1 MRSWCHSLVCVLSL
15 CLWILFSTAAGRST
29 RYDEWWVLGPGG
41 GGAQFMP
48 TISPHDPNRVLV
60 GCDMTGSYIT
70 HDGGGSWRMFN
81 LRGRTHFFS
90 FDPAAPDTIYD
101 QGIGLWRSTDA
112 GASWNLVY
120 PAPANVTGLVMPDD
134 HADVRIMTK
143 EGPAQ
148 AVLALA
154 IDPADSRKMF
164 AAFASDRRTA
174 QLRASADW
182 GGSWTD
188 EREFAGG
195 VRKIYIDPRSP
206 ADGRTIYVIGAQS
219 VSVRERGEWKDGPA
233 VPGSESFVDISAG
246 FPRGGRPPVIYAT
259 VPARLDR
266 GAISG
271 GIVVSSDGGQ
281 SWKQAGSGILEQI
294 KPTRP
299 LPDFPAI
306 ATSLDHP
313 EVAYV
318 SAGRLNMGSPR
329 SLGVAKTV
337 DSGKTW
343 RFVWLESGQS
353 SKDVDDGWVSER
365 FGPGWGDNPLS
376 LGVSPA
382 NPDLCYGTDYGR
394 TLKSTDG
401 GKTWKAVYTRKLGEA
416 WASTGLDVTTCY
428 GVHFDPFDHRRLFI
442 SYTDIGLFRSEDG
455 GKSWISSTVNGV
467 PRDWVNTTYWVEFD
481 PDVRGRMWAV
491 MSGTHDLP
499 RPKMWRRASP
509 SSYRGGVCRSDD
521 GGKTWTVTTQGMA
534 PTAGTHI
541 LLDRRSPSTGRIL
554 YVAGFGRGVF
564 KSTDGGTTWALRNNG
579 LPAKE
584 PFAWRLAQDNK
595 GVLYLV
601 IARRSDDGSIGNDGD
616 GGLYRSK
623 DGAETWQKVDLP
635 PGVNGPNGLAIDP
648 SDTDRMYLAAW
659 RRNDSQPTAGGGIF
673 LSMDGGASW
682 RSVLSADQHVYDVT
696 IDAHNAN
703 VLFACGFES
712 SAWRSSDRGE
722 TWQRIRGYNFK
733 WGHRVI
739 PDPYSPD
746 HIYVTTFGGS
756 LWYGPATGDPNARE
770 DVVTP
775 QLKFSR

>member
-1 MRSWCHSLVCVLSL
+1 MRSWCLSLVRVLSL
-15 CLWILFSTAAGRST
+15 CLLILFSTAAGKSA
-29 RYDEWWVLGPGG
+29 RYDQWRVLGPGG

-48 TISPHDPNRVLV
+48 TISPHDPNHVLV
-60 GCDMTGSYIT
+60 GCDMTGSYVT
-70 HDGGGSWRMFN
+70 DDGGGSWRMFN

-90 FDPAAPDTIYD
+90 FDPAAPGTIYD

-134 HADVRIMTK
+134 HADVRIMTT
-143 EGPAQ
+143 EGPAP

-154 IDPADSRKMF
+154 IDPADSRKML

-188 EREFAGG
+188 VREFAGG
-195 VRKIYIDPRSP
+195 VRKIYVDPHSP
-206 ADGRTIYVIGAQS
+206 ADSRTIYVIGAGS

-233 VPGSESFVDISAG
+233 APGSGSFADISAG
-246 FPRGGRPPVIYAT
+246 FPQGGGPPVIYAT
-259 VPARLDR
+259 VPARLE
-266 GAISG
+266 GGVVSG

-294 KPTRP
+294 KPARP

-394 TLKSTDG
+394 TLKSADG
-401 GKTWKAVYTRKLGEA
+401 GKTWKAVYTQKQGEA

-455 GKSWISSTVNGV
+455 GRSWVSSTVNGV

-509 SSYRGGVCRSDD
+509 SSYGGGVCRSDD

-534 PTAGTHI
+534 PTAATHI
-541 LLDRRSPSTGRIL
+541 LLDRRSPSTSRVL

-564 KSTDGGTTWALRNNG
+564 KTTDGGTTWVLKNNG

-601 IARRSDDGSIGNDGD
+601 IARRSDDGSFGNDGD

-648 SDTDRMYLAAW
+648 SDTERMYLAAW

-673 LSMDGGASW
+673 LSEDGGASW

-696 IDAHNAN
+696 IDARNAG

-739 PDPYSPD
+739 PDPSNPD

-756 LWYGPATGDPNARE
+756 LWYGPAAGDRNARE
-770 DVVTP
+770 DIATP
-775 QLKFSR
+775 QLRFSR